1 MVGGRWW
8 VAGGEWQV
16 VGGGWQV
23 AGGRWSSSACK
34 VAARSALSA
43 ARSRDAAARSR
54 SLCRSEG
61 RMATAS
67 SCTRSALSHSVMHSS
82 CTRTEALAL
91 CRCSRR
97 LATSSPSSVVLTA
110 VAERRSTFSDS
121 FRSPSV
127 RSSFVSSVG
136 AGAAGGLAERR
147 RPPAR
152 TEPVDNAG
160 ALP

>member
-1 MVGGRWW
+1 MRVLMTVR
-8 VAGGEWQV
+8 VLRVRCAQDRTRAE
-16 VGGGWQV
+16 GGGAV
-23 AGGRWSSSACK
+23 AQT
-34 VAARSALSA
+34 
-43 ARSRDAAARSR
+43 D
-54 SLCRSEG
+54 
-61 RMATAS
+61 
-67 SCTRSALSHSVMHSS
+67 
-82 CTRTEALAL
+82 ALAL